1 MTTFS
6 DLGLT
11 SALETALTQDH
22 ISEPTSIQRQAIP
35 ILLAGSDAY
44 ISSETGT
51 GKTLAYLLPL
61 LTKLDP
67 TQRTLQAIIV
77 VPTHELAMQ
86 IAQVGRDLAE
96 HAELALRLQ
105 VLIGGVSLKRQ
116 IEKLKDKPHIA
127 VGTAGRINELI
138 DAKKIKP
145 HTVKMIVVDEVD
157 RLLFGD
163 SLDSIQKIIKA
174 TLRER
179 QLVFVSATQQGES
192 SRAAEALSPDLV
204 AVYVG
209 SDQVNTAI
217 EHFYIE
223 CEERDKVETLRK
235 ALSALQAE
243 RAIVFVH
250 RNANAEEI
258 TAKLTHH
265 KIAAVDLYG
274 TQDNMQRK
282 RAIDDFRSAAAHVL
296 IASDIAAR
304 GLDIQGVS
312 HVFNFDIPTQSK
324 DYLHRVGRT
333 SRAGSAGC
341 AISLVTERE
350 LRLIKRYKSEL
361 NIEIRAAHLTRGKFS
376 VERHA

>member
-6 DLGLT
+6 DLGLA
-11 SALETALTQDH
+11 SALESALIQDH
-22 ISEPTSIQRQAIP
+22 ITEPTAIQEQAIP

-61 LTKLDP
+61 FSKIDP
-67 TQRTLQAIIV
+67 TQRTLQSIIV

-86 IAQVGRDLAE
+86 IAQVGRDLAQ
-96 HAELALRLQ
+96 HAGMEIRLQ
-105 VLIGGVSLKRQ
+105 VLIGGASIKRQ
-116 IEKLKDKPHIA
+116 VEKLKSKPHI
-127 VGTAGRINELI
+127 VIGTAGRINELI

-145 HTVKMIVVDEVD
+145 HTVQQIIVDEVD

-163 SLDSIQKIIKA
+163 SLESIQKIIKA

-179 QLVFVSATQQGES
+179 QLVFVSATKQDES
-192 SRAAEALSPDLV
+192 STEAKALAPALV
-204 AVYVG
+204 PVYTG
-209 SDQVNTAI
+209 SDQVNAAI

-223 CEERDKVETLRK
+223 CEERDKVETLRS
-235 ALSALQAE
+235 ALSALRPE

-258 TAKLTHH
+258 TSKLVHH

-274 TQDNMQRK
+274 TQDNMKRK
-282 RAIDDFRSAAAHVL
+282 RAIDDFRDATANVL
-296 IASDIAAR
+296 LASDIAAR
-304 GLDIQGVS
+304 GLDIQGVT

-333 SRAGSAGC
+333 SRAGSEGC
-341 AISLVTERE
+341 AISLMTEQE
-350 LRLIKRYKSEL
+350 LRLVKRYTSEL
-361 NIEIRAAHLTRGKFS
+361 NIEMRAAHLSRGTFNIDRRS
-376 VERHA
+376 